1 MLLVALG
8 LDLAQGEVLA
18 GLVLLQVLAQ
28 QVRLVAMA
36 RMVSF

>member
-8 LDLAQGEVLA
+8 PALAQGEVLVD
-18 GLVLLQVLAQ
+18 LVLLQVLAQ